1 MTVDPAAL
9 ARVCEQ
15 NDIVRLRIF
24 GSFARGEATPE
35 SDVDLLADFGGPKGL
50 FDLVQAE
57 DELAEVFGRRVD
69 LLTEGGLSPYI
80 KPHILSEARVLY
92 ERAA

>member
-1 MTVDPAAL
+1 MIVDREAL

-15 NDIVRLRIF
+15 NDIIRLRVF

-35 SDVDLLADFGGPKGL
+35 SDIDLLADFGSAKGL
-50 FDLVQAE
+50 FDLIQAE
-57 DELAEVFGRRVD
+57 DDLTEVLGRPVD

-80 KPHILSEARVLY
+80 KPHILRDARVFY

>member
-1 MTVDPAAL
+1 MIVDRLAL
-9 ARVCEQ
+9 ARVCEH
-15 NDIVRLRIF
+15 NDIVRLRVF

-35 SDVDLLADFGGPKGL
+35 SDVDLLADFGEPKGL
-50 FDLVQAE
+50 FDLVQAQ
-57 DELAEVFGRRVD
+57 DELTEVFGRPVD

-80 KPHILSEARVLY
+80 KPYILREARVLY